1 MYGAGHEQGRENQ
14 EGPPD
19 HESPDGRDA
28 GMGDPPPERAG
39 GDLRGGQSAA
49 LIVVSSEFDPD
60 PWKGVLVDLR
70 VDDQPPPSTS

>member
-1 MYGAGHEQGRENQ
+1 MRDAYGTA
-14 EGPPD
+14 EGPF
-19 HESPDGRDA
+19 HRRLFTTLEA
-28 GMGDPPPERAG
+28 AERAG